1 MFCDRFFLLKNV
13 SELRKAIET
22 GAQTP
27 RQRSLWNMMLSCAR
41 SGPLNYPW
49 FTPFVAVVTQEKQDV
64 ENAKRV
70 IATYADKLNHQNYCT
85 GLQFHFWCFAFP
97 HAKWAMYYQWLCA
110 LGAYTPEE
118 REELDAVFLNYQFT
132 NFYYGMRTKP
142 EPECADNQTLSLTLS
157 NVIVGYLFSD
167 TRIGKIMLRD
177 GLKRLPEI
185 IGRLPASGYTGEGSD
200 YMDCVNGPAMWICC
214 EALEE
219 ITGEK
224 GVAFKRF
231 EPNGVRPV
239 DVLDICAREWMP
251 GGLLLP
257 WDNYGYNCG
266 VKAPVAYAAKI
277 TGNARYYEMLEK
289 DADWAYDIGTGWAY
303 DDMVWTLIFWPT
315 QAPSVREQTRN
326 WFVSGVGGALVGAG
340 DTQYLMQMW
349 DESGVECP
357 TRSHVNPNA
366 VIFNAYHLPVSAD
379 GSKMEFDCTRFE
391 YPDTWRV
398 VDFLSMDSTSR
409 YNYGDGCI
417 GAHSCVI
424 VDGNESMRAMTEYPQ
439 TKSEDCSAEEGY
451 LSSDATPLYAEH
463 FPDAIRVSRKS
474 SLHCDRF
481 FVIEDDLRFGE
492 EHLLTSRF
500 LLRPGAEPCEN
511 GVRIVTPE
519 GVVLSLCEVGG
530 GSEISVENVKNY
542 PHKPDLACVIA
553 DFNRRAKKLDRLFVA
568 FMSKRFS
575 DYEQIGGFRA
585 VADEKGDLCYREAAK
600 LLSDPGETFDLS
612 LPPFMEREAKICSVW
627 WFGKKIAKKEG
638 KAVLVLP
645 AGLIEPELYFNGKKF
660 DLSPYDRSMQL
671 IRPHVSL
678 PDEFSGEGQIDVVLK
693 TRVPVDHYYG
703 KGWGTYGM
711 NGGVSLAYAQEEE
724 RPEKIEYDGKTLRV
738 RTNQKEYVTEYV
750 RSGDEK

>member
-266 VKAPVAYAAKI
+266 PV
-277 TGNARYYEMLEK
+277 
-289 DADWAYDIGTGWAY
+289 
-303 DDMVWTLIFWPT
+303 P
-315 QAPSVREQTRN
+315 
-326 WFVSGVGGALVGAG
+326 
-340 DTQYLMQMW
+340 
-349 DESGVECP
+349 
-357 TRSHVNPNA
+357 
-366 VIFNAYHLPVSAD
+366 
-379 GSKMEFDCTRFE
+379 
-391 YPDTWRV
+391 
-398 VDFLSMDSTSR
+398 
-409 YNYGDGCI
+409 
-417 GAHSCVI
+417 
-424 VDGNESMRAMTEYPQ
+424 
-439 TKSEDCSAEEGY
+439 
-451 LSSDATPLYAEH
+451 
-463 FPDAIRVSRKS
+463 
-474 SLHCDRF
+474 
-481 FVIEDDLRFGE
+481 
-492 EHLLTSRF
+492 
-500 LLRPGAEPCEN
+500 
-511 GVRIVTPE
+511 
-519 GVVLSLCEVGG
+519 
-530 GSEISVENVKNY
+530 
-542 PHKPDLACVIA
+542 
-553 DFNRRAKKLDRLFVA
+553 
-568 FMSKRFS
+568 MS
-575 DYEQIGGFRA
+575 
-585 VADEKGDLCYREAAK
+585 
-600 LLSDPGETFDLS
+600 
-612 LPPFMEREAKICSVW
+612 
-627 WFGKKIAKKEG
+627 
-638 KAVLVLP
+638 
-645 AGLIEPELYFNGKKF
+645 
-660 DLSPYDRSMQL
+660 
-671 IRPHVSL
+671 
-678 PDEFSGEGQIDVVLK
+678 
-693 TRVPVDHYYG
+693 
-703 KGWGTYGM
+703 
-711 NGGVSLAYAQEEE
+711 YAQSASFSS
-724 RPEKIEYDGKTLRV
+724 I
-738 RTNQKEYVTEYV
+738 
-750 RSGDEK
+750 S